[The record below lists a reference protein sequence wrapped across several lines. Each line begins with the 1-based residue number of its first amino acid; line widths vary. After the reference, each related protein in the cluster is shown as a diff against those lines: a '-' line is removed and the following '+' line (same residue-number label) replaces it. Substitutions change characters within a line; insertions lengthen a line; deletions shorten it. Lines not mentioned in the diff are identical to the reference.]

1 MSSDGQAQQQR
12 GRQISPDEVDDFDE
26 LLAEALDD
34 FENPNLLTG
43 AITRDQQQKGGSAQQ
58 QQAGAAAAASSESSA
73 GLRENASTAD
83 LLKPLAGLSLD
94 GLRRGAGEGSTG
106 DEGEENVDFDQ
117 LMGRLESEFGSLDKA
132 VKDLLE
138 PSEDDENDPEVRT
151 LKEQL
156 RSLTSKVDSADPAE
170 LGEALASTLRC
181 LDESVAAHNRHA
193 DAVHLPKPGGD
204 QRAAAG
210 AAAAGTAASGASAGA
225 AAGEATGSG
234 LGAAGASQEMLM
246 PFMENMMHTLLSKE
260 VIYPS
265 LKAIRDGYPGWLEAN
280 GPGLSSA
287 ELETNR
293 QRAAIVGQVCQQYE
307 SLGDA
312 KPSEAEFDRILR
324 LVQRM
329 QELGPPPEE
338 LLGDKDLPS
347 VMPQCPQM

>member
-26 LLAEALDD
+26 LLAETLDD

-43 AITRDQQQKGGSAQQ
+43 AITRDQQQ
-58 QQAGAAAAASSESSA
+58 AGAAASSESSA

-106 DEGEENVDFDQ
+106 DDEGEENVDFDQ
-117 LMGRLESEFGSLDKA
+117 LMSRLESEFGSLDKA

-138 PSEDDENDPEVRT
+138 PSEEDENDPEVRT

-287 ELETNR
+287 ELETNK